1 MDFELKSKYTPTGD
15 QPEAIRDLVA
25 GIRAG
30 QKHQTLLGV
39 TGSGKT
45 FTAANVIQEINRP
58 TLVLSHNKTLAA
70 QLYGEFRTFFPNN
83 AVEYFVSYYDYY
95 QPEAYIP
102 SSDMYIE
109 KDMAINAEIEK
120 LRLKTTAS
128 LLSGRKDVI
137 VVASVSCIYGM
148 ANPTDYGAKRVR
160 IEQGQRVDR
169 DDLLKQL
176 IQAYYINAGDKE
188 FKPGSFRYKGDTLDL
203 FPAVE
208 GYEGIAYRIEFWDDE
223 VDRISAFNPTT
234 YDKFE
239 KLDAVSV
246 YPANLFV
253 TTKEQTD
260 RAVEMI
266 KADLERQ
273 TTLFHQN
280 GQILEANRLYE
291 RVTSDVVMLQE
302 VGYCSGIENYSR
314 YFDNRSPGE
323 RPYCLLDYF
332 PDDYLLIVDESH
344 VTIPQVRAMYEGDF
358 KRKTVLVNYGFR
370 LPAAVDNRPLKFDEF
385 ESLTDKVIYVSAT
398 PASYELEQSGGV
410 IVEQIIRP
418 TGIPDPVI
426 EIRPT
431 KNQIDDLLEEVQQ
444 RIERN
449 ERILVT
455 TLTKRMAEELAE
467 FLADSGVKTE
477 YLHSEVVTIRR
488 VEILEALRSGEI
500 DVLVGVNLLREGLD
514 LPEVS
519 LVAIFDADKEG
530 FLRNHKSLTQTAGRA
545 ARNLNGLVIF
555 YADRMTLS
563 MQMTID
569 ETNRRR
575 AKQLAYNEAHHVVPK
590 QIVKKGNASIL
601 ELTGASKPLNERT
614 GSFGNKEYR
623 IEQQKMDAAEKSLLI
638 LDAATLNDQITKTR
652 EAMEAAAKALD
663 FVAAA
668 QLRDR
673 LFELQAALPSGA
685 ENITETEKKA
695 KAKKEAKSHQR
706 EAHLRNRSTRGK

>member
-1 MDFELKSKYTPTGD
+1 MKFDLQSKYTPTGD
-15 QPEAIRDLVA
+15 QPEAIRSLVS
-25 GIRAG
+25 GLTSG

-45 FTAANVIQEINRP
+45 FTVTNVIKEINRP

-70 QLYGEFRTFFPNN
+70 QLYGEFRTFFPGN

-128 LLSGRKDVI
+128 LLSGRSDVI

-148 ANPTDYGAKRVR
+148 ANPTDYGAKKVRVVL
-160 IEQGQRVDR
+160 GDRVDR
-169 DDLLKQL
+169 DALLKQL
-176 IQAYYINAGDKE
+176 VEAYYLNANDKE
-188 FKPGSFRYKGDTLDL
+188 FKPGTFRYKGDTLDL

-208 GYEGIAYRIEFWDDE
+208 GYEGIAYRVEFWDDE
-223 VDRISAFNPTT
+223 VERISAFNPLS
-234 YDKFE
+234 YDHFE
-239 KLDAVSV
+239 PLDEVSL

-273 TTLFHQN
+273 TTLLHQN
-280 GQILEANRLYE
+280 GQIIEANRLYE
-291 RVTSDVVMLQE
+291 RVTADVVMLQE

-314 YFDNRSPGE
+314 YFDGRRPGE

-398 PASYELEQSGGV
+398 PADYELQKSGGV

-426 EIRPT
+426 EVRPT

-444 RIERN
+444 RIERG

-455 TLTKRMAEELAE
+455 TLTKRLAEELAE
-467 FLADSGVKTE
+467 FLADAGVKTE

-488 VEILEALRSGEI
+488 VEILESLRSGEI

-555 YADRMTLS
+555 YADKMTLS

-575 AKQLAYNEAHHVVPK
+575 AKQLAYNEAHGIVPK
-590 QIVKKGNASIL
+590 QIVRKSSASIL
-601 ELTGASKPLNERT
+601 ELTGASKPLGEK
-614 GSFGNKEYR
+614 SGNKASRTER
-623 IEQQKMDAAEKSLLI
+623 QKEEAADKSLLI
-638 LDAATLNDQITKTR
+638 LDAATLGDQISKTR

-673 LFELQAALPSGA
+673 LFELQAALPDSAGLV
-685 ENITETEKKA
+685 TEVEKKA
-695 KAKKEAKSHQR
+695 KAKKVAKTHQR
-706 EAHLRNRSTRGK
+706 EAHLKNRSRNG

>member
-1 MDFELKSKYTPTGD
+1 MKFDLQSKYTPTGD
-15 QPEAIRDLVA
+15 QPEAIRDLVS
-25 GIRAG
+25 GLRSG

-45 FTAANVIQEINRP
+45 FTAANVIKEINRP

-70 QLYGEFRTFFPNN
+70 QLYGEFRSFFPNN

-128 LLSGRKDVI
+128 LLSGRSDVI

-148 ANPTDYGAKRVR
+148 ANPTDYGAKKVRVVL
-160 IEQGQRVDR
+160 GDHVDR
-169 DDLLKQL
+169 DVLLKQL
-176 IQAYYINAGDKE
+176 VEAYYLNANDKE
-188 FKPGSFRYKGDTLDL
+188 FKPGTFRYKGDTLDL

-208 GYEGIAYRIEFWDDE
+208 GYEGIAYRVEFWDDE
-223 VDRISAFNPTT
+223 VERISAFNPLS
-234 YDKFE
+234 YDHFE
-239 KLDAVSV
+239 PLDEVSL

-273 TTLFHQN
+273 TTLLHQN
-280 GQILEANRLYE
+280 GQIIEANRLYE
-291 RVTSDVVMLQE
+291 RVTADVVMLQE

-314 YFDNRSPGE
+314 YFDGRRPGE

-385 ESLTDKVIYVSAT
+385 EGLTDKVIYVSAT
-398 PASYELEQSGGV
+398 PADYELQKSGGV

-426 EIRPT
+426 EVRPT

-444 RIERN
+444 RIERG

-455 TLTKRMAEELAE
+455 TLTKRLAEELAE
-467 FLADSGVKTE
+467 FLADAGVKTE

-488 VEILEALRSGEI
+488 VEILESLRSGEI

-555 YADRMTLS
+555 YADKMTLS

-575 AKQLAYNEAHHVVPK
+575 AKQLAYNEAHGIVPK
-590 QIVKKGNASIL
+590 QIVKKSSASIL
-601 ELTGASKPLNERT
+601 ELTGASKPLGEK
-614 GSFGNKEYR
+614 SGNKAYR
-623 IEQQKMDAAEKSLLI
+623 MERQKEEAADRSLLI
-638 LDAATLNDQITKTR
+638 LDAATLGDQISKTR

-673 LFELQAALPSGA
+673 LFELQAALPDGTGLV
-685 ENITETEKKA
+685 TEVERKA
-695 KAKKEAKSHQR
+695 KAKKVAKTHQR
-706 EAHLRNRSTRGK
+706 EAHLKNRSRNS

>member
-1 MDFELKSKYTPTGD
+1 MKFELKSKYKPTGD

-30 QKHQTLLGV
+30 QSHQTLLGV

-70 QLYGEFRTFFPNN
+70 QLYGEFRTFFPDN

-128 LLSGRKDVI
+128 LLSGRSDVI

-148 ANPTDYGAKRVR
+148 ANPTDYGSKKVHIA
-160 IEQGQRVDR
+160 QGARVDR
-169 DDLLKQL
+169 DDLLKRL
-176 IQAYYINAGDKE
+176 VQAYYINAEGGE

-208 GYEGIAYRIEFWDDE
+208 GYEGVAYRIEFWDDE
-223 VDRISAFNPTT
+223 VDRISLFNPSTF
-234 YDKFE
+234 DGFE
-239 KLDAVSV
+239 RLDEVSV

-253 TTKEQTD
+253 TTKAQTD

-273 TTLFHQN
+273 TTLLHQN
-280 GQILEANRLYE
+280 GQIVEANRLYE
-291 RVTSDVVMLQE
+291 RVTNDVIMLQE

-314 YFDNRSPGE
+314 YFDGRAPGE

-332 PDDYLLIVDESH
+332 PDDFLLIVDESH

-370 LPAAVDNRPLKFDEF
+370 LPAAVDNRPLKFSEF
-385 ESLTDKVIYVSAT
+385 ETLTDKVIYVSAT
-398 PASYELEQSGGV
+398 PAEYELEQSGGV
-410 IVEQIIRP
+410 VVEQIIRP

-431 KNQIDDLLEEVQQ
+431 KDQIDDLLEEVQT

-455 TLTKRMAEELAE
+455 TLTKRLAEELAE
-467 FLADSGVKTE
+467 YLADAGVKTE

-555 YADRMTLS
+555 YADKMTMS

-575 AKQLAYNEAHHVVPK
+575 AKQLAYNEAHGIVPK
-590 QIVKKGNASIL
+590 QIIKKEGASIL
-601 ELTGASKPLNERT
+601 QLTGASKVVNERAY
-614 GSFGNKEYR
+614 GGKEYR
-623 IEQQKMDAAEKSLLI
+623 LEHDKTVAAEKSLLI
-638 LDAATLNDQITKTR
+638 LDAETLNDQISKTR

-673 LFELQAALPSGA
+673 LFELQAALPDG
-685 ENITETEKKA
+685 EGNVTEVEKKA
-695 KAKKEAKSHQR
+695 KAKKVAGTLLR
-706 EAHLRNRSTRGK
+706 EAHLRNKRK

>member
-1 MDFELKSKYTPTGD
+1 MKFDLQSKYTPTGD
-15 QPEAIRDLVA
+15 QPEAIRDLVS
-25 GIRAG
+25 GLRSG

-45 FTAANVIQEINRP
+45 FTAANVIKEINRP

-128 LLSGRKDVI
+128 LLSGRSDVI

-148 ANPTDYGAKRVR
+148 ANPTDYGAKKVRVVL
-160 IEQGQRVDR
+160 GDRVDR
-169 DDLLKQL
+169 DVLLKQL
-176 IQAYYINAGDKE
+176 VEAYYLNANDKE
-188 FKPGSFRYKGDTLDL
+188 FKPGTFRYKGDTLDL

-208 GYEGIAYRIEFWDDE
+208 GYEGIAYRVEFWDDE
-223 VDRISAFNPTT
+223 VERISAFNPLS
-234 YDKFE
+234 YDHFE
-239 KLDAVSV
+239 PLDEVSL

-273 TTLFHQN
+273 TTLLHQN
-280 GQILEANRLYE
+280 GQIIEANRLYE
-291 RVTSDVVMLQE
+291 RVTADVVMLQE

-314 YFDNRSPGE
+314 YFDGRRPGE

-385 ESLTDKVIYVSAT
+385 EGLTDKVIYVSAT
-398 PASYELEQSGGV
+398 PADYELQKSGGV

-426 EIRPT
+426 EVRPT

-444 RIERN
+444 RIERG

-455 TLTKRMAEELAE
+455 TLTKRLAEELAE
-467 FLADSGVKTE
+467 FLADAGVKTE

-488 VEILEALRSGEI
+488 VEILESLRSGEI

-555 YADRMTLS
+555 YADKMTLS

-575 AKQLAYNEAHHVVPK
+575 AKQLAYNEAHGIVPK
-590 QIVKKGNASIL
+590 QIVKKSSASIL
-601 ELTGASKPLNERT
+601 ELTGASKPLGEK
-614 GSFGNKEYR
+614 SGNKAYR
-623 IEQQKMDAAEKSLLI
+623 MERQKEEAADRSLLI
-638 LDAATLNDQITKTR
+638 LDAATLGDQISKTR

-673 LFELQAALPSGA
+673 LFELQAALPDGTGLV
-685 ENITETEKKA
+685 TEVERKA
-695 KAKKEAKSHQR
+695 KAKKVAKTHQR
-706 EAHLRNRSTRGK
+706 EAHLKNRSRNS

>member
-1 MDFELKSKYTPTGD
+1 MKFDLQSKYTPTGD

-25 GIRAG
+25 GIRSG
-30 QKHQTLLGV
+30 QRHQTLLGV

-45 FTAANVIQEINRP
+45 FTAANVIKEINRP

-128 LLSGRKDVI
+128 LLSGRSDVI

-148 ANPTDYGAKRVR
+148 ANPTDYGAKKVRVVL
-160 IEQGQRVDR
+160 GDRVDR
-169 DDLLKQL
+169 DVFLKQL
-176 IQAYYINAGDKE
+176 VEAYYLNANDKE
-188 FKPGSFRYKGDTLDL
+188 FKPGTFRYKGDTLDL

-208 GYEGIAYRIEFWDDE
+208 GYEGIAYRVEFWDDE
-223 VDRISAFNPTT
+223 VERISAFNPLS
-234 YDKFE
+234 YDHFE
-239 KLDAVSV
+239 PLDEVSL

-266 KADLERQ
+266 KADLDRQ
-273 TTLFHQN
+273 TTLLHQN
-280 GQILEANRLYE
+280 GQIIEANRLYE
-291 RVTSDVVMLQE
+291 RVTADVVMLQE

-314 YFDNRSPGE
+314 YFDGRRPGE

-398 PASYELEQSGGV
+398 PADYELQKSGGV

-426 EIRPT
+426 EVRPT

-444 RIERN
+444 RIERG

-455 TLTKRMAEELAE
+455 TLTKRLAEELAE
-467 FLADSGVKTE
+467 FLADAGIKTE

-488 VEILEALRSGEI
+488 VEILESLRSGEI

-555 YADRMTLS
+555 YADKMTLS

-575 AKQLAYNEAHHVVPK
+575 AKQLAYNEAHGIVPK
-590 QIVKKGNASIL
+590 QIVKKSSASIL
-601 ELTGASKPLNERT
+601 ELTGASKPLGEK
-614 GSFGNKEYR
+614 SGNKAYR
-623 IEQQKMDAAEKSLLI
+623 MERQKEEAADKSLLI
-638 LDAATLNDQITKTR
+638 LDASTLADQISKTR

-673 LFELQAALPSGA
+673 LFELQAALSDDTGLV
-685 ENITETEKKA
+685 TEVEKKA
-695 KAKKEAKSHQR
+695 KAKKIAKTHQR
-706 EAHLRNRSTRGK
+706 EAHLKNRSRNS